1 MLREYNLYADLQ
13 RVRLEIALKR
23 LIFLILIPVFAIV
36 LGACSGTEENFEE
49 TTINVEK
56 RGRVSENI
64 VESFDKDYYDI
75 EELKS
80 EFSGAVSDYNE
91 TIGGE
96 EIKLKKVELKDSKVY
111 VNIDFNGPSDY
122 ERFVGEKLFVGTIDD
137 AYDNGYS
144 MDVTLKGVENGDRIG
159 KVQIMGMRDKDIVIL
174 SEHVR
179 INTFRDIAYVSANVD
194 VIGPKSARVVNES
207 DGLAY
212 LILK

>member
-1 MLREYNLYADLQ
+1 M
-13 RVRLEIALKR
+13 
-23 LIFLILIPVFAIV
+23 ILT
-36 LGACSGTEENFEE
+36 ACSGDEENYEE
-49 TTINVEK
+49 TTIKVEK

-159 KVQIMGMRDKDIVIL
+159 KVQIMGMKDKDIVIL

-194 VIGPKSARVVNES
+194 VIGSKSARVVNES